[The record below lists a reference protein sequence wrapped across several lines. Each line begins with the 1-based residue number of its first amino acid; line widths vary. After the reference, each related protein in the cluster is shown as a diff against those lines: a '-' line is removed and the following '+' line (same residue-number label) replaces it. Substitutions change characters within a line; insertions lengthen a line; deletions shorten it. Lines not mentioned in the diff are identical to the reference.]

1 VKDTSLFRIGGFT
14 LNILKKL
21 FHGIAK
27 DQSQKASDNK
37 VDIRKNILDCVG
49 PHCIRLSNPEEII
62 SLGQD
67 AVPVAIDI
75 LKNTGSANQA
85 ILTIAL
91 RQFASQ
97 GNEQA
102 GQALYDIAA
111 GKITVYSTSF
121 GDVALKEAQEY
132 VAETK
137 GSSPK
142 TLLKEAFQFE
152 QAKQFDKAIE
162 KFKEYYSVVPD
173 DLSVRIAIGVMYKE
187 LGEFTE
193 AIKWWEE
200 ALANGLQWPDS
211 DFVRKDIEKAKA
223 ALGQDSK

>member
-1 VKDTSLFRIGGFT
+1 M
-14 LNILKKL
+14 NILKKL

-27 DQSQKASDNK
+27 GQSQKATDNK
-37 VDIRKNILDCVG
+37 VDIRKKILDCVG
-49 PHCIRLSNPEEII
+49 PHCIRLSTPEEII

-85 ILTIAL
+85 ILTTAL

-121 GDVALKEAQEY
+121 GNVALTEAQEY
-132 VAETK
+132 VAEKK

-152 QAKQFDKAIE
+152 DAKQFHKAMD
-162 KFKEYYSVVPD
+162 KFKEYFSIVPD
-173 DLSVRIAIGVMYKE
+173 DLSVRIDIGRMYKE

-200 ALANGLQWPDS
+200 VLTNGLQWPKS
-211 DFVRKDIEKAKA
+211 DFVKEDIEKAKA
-223 ALGQDSK
+223 ALGQGSK